1 MQATF
6 YVYSKTLPEIKKSVL
21 PVALTRSPVS
31 IRVTFTNRDRDV
43 KKIKIIIGAICAVF
57 VITLATIL
65 LVPDVKSEQAGL
77 IKLCS
82 DITRG
87 AMKSP
92 GSYKMNSS
100 QIKMVIGLPEL
111 GVKDFKEE
119 GLRNDIMSGEIPYR
133 QANVTI
139 QQEAQNSYGVSL
151 SGTTYCLYAI
161 LGDAGNAS
169 YRIKSVNID
178 NKQISDFD
186 ITLLSN
192 AKASDAGKN
201 NLINKLKYL
210 EYFITG
216 KI

>member
-1 MQATF
+1 M
-6 YVYSKTLPEIKKSVL
+6 
-21 PVALTRSPVS
+21 
-31 IRVTFTNRDRDV
+31 

-119 GLRNDIMSGEIPYR
+119 GLRNDILSGEIPYR

-192 AKASDAGKN
+192 AKESEAGKN

-210 EYFITG
+210 EYYITD